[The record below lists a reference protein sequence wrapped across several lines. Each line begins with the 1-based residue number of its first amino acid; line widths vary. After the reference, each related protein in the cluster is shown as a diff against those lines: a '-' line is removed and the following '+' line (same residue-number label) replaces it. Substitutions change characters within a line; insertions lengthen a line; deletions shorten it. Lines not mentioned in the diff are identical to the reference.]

1 MRGGVLFREELIECP
16 YWRHER
22 KRRARLV
29 TDIGP
34 AVRNFA
40 RLQNGAPGGRA
51 LPFEIEPLFLASA
64 CVGDFHGLLFLAA
77 TGLVPLEHHMIFVG
91 HL

>member
-1 MRGGVLFREELIECP
+1 MRCGVLFREELIECP

-40 RLQNGAPGGRA
+40 RLQTARPAVAPY
-51 LPFEIEPLFLASA
+51 
-64 CVGDFHGLLFLAA
+64 
-77 TGLVPLEHHMIFVG
+77 
-91 HL
+91 HLR